1 MDQSRIARQV
11 DDAWLEDVYRDLYP
25 RAKVATW
32 KAWAAE
38 VRRIDVEITPGG
50 RAVLRHPDARWS
62 MELRWRPTDP
72 NKTGYA
78 SQALLTTCWM
88 TADPGEQLPWEE
100 MSVGM
105 YVTALQMRLSHR
117 WRETGHKADDPED
130 MRPPASGRP
139 ASLGFYRNLIAE
151 YDELLNSGEKT
162 PIRVLAVRYG
172 VAEGTVKSWRSRGQ
186 QYLRR
191 GAASKEET
199 S

>member
-38 VRRIDVEITPGG
+38 VRRIDVEIHPGG

-78 SQALLTTCWM
+78 SQALLTTCWI
-88 TADPGEQLPWEE
+88 TADPRRAAA
-100 MSVGM
+100 VGGD
-105 YVTALQMRLSHR
+105 VRRHVRDGSPDEAL
-117 WRETGHKADDPED
+117 
-130 MRPPASGRP
+130 
-139 ASLGFYRNLIAE
+139 ASLA
-151 YDELLNSGEKT
+151 
-162 PIRVLAVRYG
+162 
-172 VAEGTVKSWRSRGQ
+172 
-186 QYLRR
+186 
-191 GAASKEET
+191 
-199 S
+199 